1 MSNNSSTE
9 VRGKRLYEAGMCRL
23 EETVAHVDDGG
34 FVYHVNIEET
44 GPVCLCDEFETWGT
58 CPHAVAVLHALGDDE
73 PDDDE
78 WYAELEAGYRAGMR
92 R

>member
-1 MSNNSSTE
+1 MSNNISTE
-9 VRGKRLYEAGMCRL
+9 VMGKRLYEAGMCRI

-34 FVYHVNIEET
+34 FVHHVNIEET

-73 PDDDE
+73 PTQEEVTAE
-78 WYAELEAGYRAGMR
+78 WEAGYRAGMR